1 MVVTICLQTL
11 HQEAMLIWDLEKDV
25 ADVEGKCK
33 EGNAIQKQ
41 VATAEIVSGE
51 QKNPISADEHLFLD
65 QVSDP
70 KDQ

>member
-11 HQEAMLIWDLEKDV
+11 DQEAVLVWDLEKDV

-33 EGNAIQKQ
+33 EGNAVQKQ
-41 VATAEIVSGE
+41 IATTEIVSGE
-51 QKNPISADEHLFLD
+51 QEDPISADEHLFLN

-70 KDQ
+70 KDE

>member
-1 MVVTICLQTL
+1 VLV
-11 HQEAMLIWDLEKDV
+11 WDLEKDKD
-25 ADVEGKCK
+25 DVEGKCK

-51 QKNPISADEHLFLD
+51 QKDSISADEHLFLD

-70 KDQ
+70 KYQ

>member
-1 MVVTICLQTL
+1 VLV
-11 HQEAMLIWDLEKDV
+11 WDLEKDV

-33 EGNAIQKQ
+33 ESNAIQKQ

-51 QKNPISADEHLFLD
+51 QENPIGADEHLFLD

-70 KDQ
+70 KYQ